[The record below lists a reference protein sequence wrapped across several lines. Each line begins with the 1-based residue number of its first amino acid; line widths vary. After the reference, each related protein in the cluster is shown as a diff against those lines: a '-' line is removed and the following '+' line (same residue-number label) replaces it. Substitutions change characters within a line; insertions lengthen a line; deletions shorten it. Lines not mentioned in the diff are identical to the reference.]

1 MLARLHA
8 DDVAACE
15 VHVRLAVDAED
26 RLLCRGDLDLDDAS
40 PPASTMLLSGAR
52 CGATGVTM
60 ISRDS
65 GCMIGPPTL
74 SEYAVLPVAVATMTP
89 SAR

>member
-1 MLARLHA
+1 MLFA
-8 DDVAACE
+8 
-15 VHVRLAVDAED
+15 
-26 RLLCRGDLDLDDAS
+26 
-40 PPASTMLLSGAR
+40 GAR